1 MRKTLL
7 LIFICLLILIGCSE
21 KDVETSINHA
31 KPAGSLDEMEI
42 GRGFAGEI
50 DAEKPCR
57 SETEEKIIKTAY
69 TSIKANKVEEAYDK
83 ALNLVKKYDAIILN
97 ASMSEYDD
105 TEEAQLLIK
114 LPPEHFMILLDE
126 LNTIGKVESKSI
138 TEDDVTEEYYDVK
151 ARLVNARKVQDRLFG
166 ILKKA
171 NKVEDILKV
180 EKEIERVGEKIEVLE
195 GKIRY
200 FDSKVDYSRIT
211 ITIYSQK
218 TQFIDLSDIGSGFGD
233 AINYAIHFFFII
245 IWFII
250 IIIPLIVV
258 ILVLRPVVAFMIKR
272 MKKKKRKE

>member
-1 MRKTLL
+1 MRKTLFF
-7 LIFICLLILIGCSE
+7 IFMCLLILIGCSE
-21 KDVETSINHA
+21 KDVETSINHT
-31 KPAGSLDEMEI
+31 KPAGSFDKVKI

-50 DAEKPCR
+50 DAEEPYG

-69 TSIKANKVEEAYDK
+69 VSIKTNTVDEAYDK
-83 ALNLVKKYDAIILN
+83 ALKLVKKYDAIILN
-97 ASMSEYDD
+97 ASMSEYNDN
-105 TEEAQLLIK
+105 EEAQLLIK
-114 LPPEHFMILLDE
+114 LPPEHFMTLLDE

-138 TEDDVTEEYYDVK
+138 TEEDVTEEYYDVK

-211 ITIYSQK
+211 ITIYSKK
-218 TQFIDLSDIGSGFGD
+218 TQFIDLGDIGSGFGD
-233 AINYAIHFFFII
+233 AISYAIHFFFII

-258 ILVLRPVVAFMIKR
+258 ILVLRPVVAFIIKR
-272 MKKKKRKE
+272 IRRKKSK